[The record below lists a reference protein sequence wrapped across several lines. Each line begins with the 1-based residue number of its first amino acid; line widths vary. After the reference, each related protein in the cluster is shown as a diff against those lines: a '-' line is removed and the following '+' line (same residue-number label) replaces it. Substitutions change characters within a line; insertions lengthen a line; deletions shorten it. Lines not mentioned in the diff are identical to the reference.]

1 MTRRSCV
8 VSSVG
13 IAVAGLTLVSIVSC
27 GGLPTVSPAAARAPM
42 SAPTSSAMFA
52 STTSVTVSP
61 TPAALDAPR
70 LVSYLITGTA
80 GPLRAG
86 SAPCFADRFPC
97 EVYDFSL
104 PQEGSI
110 DVAVTWEGPPR
121 AMLVQL
127 YWAGAGLAHE
137 DVAPRNGP
145 SRIHFH
151 RPRME
156 AANYRIRVVNLEPTS
171 TIPFTLTLTH

>member
-1 MTRRSCV
+1 MSRRSRV

-13 IAVAGLTLVSIVSC
+13 VALAGLTLVINASW
-27 GGLPTVSPAAARAPM
+27 GDQPTLLPTTGRASMP
-42 SAPTSSAMFA
+42 APTA
-52 STTSVTVSP
+52 SVTALP
-61 TPAALDAPR
+61 TPPAPDAPR
-70 LVSYLITGTA
+70 LVSHLITGTA
-80 GPLRAG
+80 GPLREGAP
-86 SAPCFADRFPC
+86 PCFADRFPC

-104 PQEGSI
+104 PQAGSI
-110 DVAVTWEGPPR
+110 DVAVTWEGSPR

-171 TIPFTLTLTH
+171 TIPFTLTLALIGTEVGHP

>member
-1 MTRRSCV
+1 MSRRPRV
-8 VSSVG
+8 VNSVG
-13 IAVAGLTLVSIVSC
+13 VVLAGLTLVLNASC
-27 GGLPTVSPAAARAPM
+27 GGPPTLVPTTGRPSVPALAA
-42 SAPTSSAMFA
+42 
-52 STTSVTVSP
+52 SVTVSP
-61 TPAALDAPR
+61 TPPAPR
-70 LVSYLITGTA
+70 LVSHLITGTA
-80 GPLRAG
+80 GPLGEGAP
-86 SAPCFADRFPC
+86 PCFADRYPC

-137 DVAPRNGP
+137 DVAPLTGP

-156 AANYRIRVVNLEPTS
+156 AANYRLRVVNLEPTS